1 MLFVMRWQKFCV
13 FFLPPSPPP
22 PQEGIKLN
30 LERKSQK
37 ETIKYLNKN
46 KRRISQVSGN
56 GTVG

>member
-13 FFLPPSPPP
+13 FFLPPSPP